1 VNEDT
6 RLCVIP
12 VYSTSNTS
20 LKCTTSMRV
29 LRNGH
34 YEYATILCN
43 KAGYLLPFTT
53 EIIVHK
59 ISVTTVC
66 YAWLL

>member
-1 VNEDT
+1 
-6 RLCVIP
+6 
-12 VYSTSNTS
+12 
-20 LKCTTSMRV
+20 MRV

-53 EIIVHK
+53 EIIVEIIVHK